1 MRYRYT
7 VRRYSVYKWE
17 GFCVQRVGLG
27 FEEISETGKPN
38 VKFGSFNIWEA
49 DNPIYQPLSIL
60 SYDLICVHVW

>member
-1 MRYRYT
+1 MQ
-7 VRRYSVYKWE
+7 
-17 GFCVQRVGLG
+17 CVGLG
-27 FEEISETGKPN
+27 FEEISETAKPN